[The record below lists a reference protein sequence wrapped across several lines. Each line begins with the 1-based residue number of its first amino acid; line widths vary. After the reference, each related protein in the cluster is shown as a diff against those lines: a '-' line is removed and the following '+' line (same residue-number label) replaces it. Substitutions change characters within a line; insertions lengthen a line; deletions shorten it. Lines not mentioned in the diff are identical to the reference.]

1 MKTIKIN
8 CVAYSI
14 AADLYEN
21 DNDRI
26 MLVLPGWKASKAY
39 YEFLAA
45 FIGDK
50 TRSSVLVIDYTG
62 HGESPFNAMEIRPA
76 QHFLEVITAFDWI
89 KTNYPDAKLSVMGT
103 SYGGYMA
110 LQLTEYRDFENLVL
124 RAPSILSAQSFYSIN
139 NMIDREQERKYRKDK
154 LLLASHP
161 LLSRASKFKGRALV
175 VWHEFD
181 EKVPKETTDKYIE
194 FFKADNYLAKRWAH
208 TLKYDATDQE
218 QLAYKK
224 AITDWLNDTGTSAS

>member
-1 MKTIKIN
+1 MKKIKIN

-21 DNDRI
+21 SNDKI
-26 MLVLPGWKASKAY
+26 MLVLPGWKASKTH
-39 YEFLAA
+39 YESLAS

-50 TRSSVLVIDYTG
+50 TSSSVLVIDYTG

-124 RAPSILSAQSFYSIN
+124 RGHHLSYRLKVSTALIRILT
-139 NMIDREQERKYRKDK
+139 E
-154 LLLASHP
+154 
-161 LLSRASKFKGRALV
+161 SK
-175 VWHEFD
+175 
-181 EKVPKETTDKYIE
+181 
-194 FFKADNYLAKRWAH
+194 
-208 TLKYDATDQE
+208 
-218 QLAYKK
+218 
-224 AITDWLNDTGTSAS
+224 SASIARISYY